1 MYPYDL
7 EKLKAQVIDAL
18 HEKGV
23 EIKDIAQIV
32 YDMQRPYHEDMTME
46 IAEKNVLAVLSK
58 REVIHAMLT
67 GMALDDMAQHGLMP
81 EPIQTI
87 IREDEGL
94 YGIDEVLALAIVNI
108 YGTIG
113 LTNFGFLDKEKVG
126 IIRELDTQ
134 RNGMVTTFLDDL
146 VAAVAASAISR
157 IVHAD

>member
-134 RNGMVTTFLDDL
+134 RDGMVTTFLDDL

>member
-67 GMALDDMAQHGLMP
+67 GMALDDMAQQGLMP
-81 EPIQTI
+81 EPIQMI

-134 RNGMVTTFLDDL
+134 REGMVTTFLDDL